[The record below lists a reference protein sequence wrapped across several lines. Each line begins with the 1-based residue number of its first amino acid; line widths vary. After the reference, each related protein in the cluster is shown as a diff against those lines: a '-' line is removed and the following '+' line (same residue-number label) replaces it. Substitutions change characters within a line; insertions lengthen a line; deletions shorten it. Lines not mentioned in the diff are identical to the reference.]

1 MINTL
6 LDVILINRI
15 PKIFLENNLLNLD
28 EFENLINKAYKIAKY
43 SVPFDITKGMIKN
56 RYNKITNYKKQLKYL
71 LTLPVLEQKSL
82 EWYKKRH
89 NLISAS
95 DFGSALG
102 EGKFVSQKDFIIKK
116 CEDYKIHSMSGKEPQ
131 FKHGIMFEP
140 VGCDIYSKRMSV
152 KIYEF
157 GLLDHKKYDFI
168 AASPDGISEL
178 GIMLEIKC
186 PYKRKIDGKIID
198 QYYLQIQ
205 GQLEV
210 CELEECDFVEIDF
223 KHYHSKYEFME
234 DYNIDNIYTK
244 NNLEKGI
251 IFEYTENDC
260 AGNGTTEKY
269 IYSPLYVEKDKL
281 IEWSNE
287 TENKLKID
295 GFAYK
300 IMYWYVNQYNCQRV
314 YRNEVLFN
322 TILEKME
329 KVWKKILDWRTNKEL
344 YKKEVISSRKTKS
357 NIVDFDE
364 MKLKKY
370 NWESDIVVL
379 NKFAFR

>member
-6 LDVILINRI
+6 LDVIIINRI
-15 PKIFLENNLLNLD
+15 PKVFSNIDELDLD
-28 EFENLINKAYKIAKY
+28 EELINKVYKIAKY
-43 SVPFDITKGMIKN
+43 SIPFDITKEMIII
-56 RYNKITNYKKQLKYL
+56 RCNKLINYKKQLKYL

-82 EWYKKRH
+82 EWYEKRH
-89 NLISAS
+89 NLITAS

-102 EGKFVSQKDFIIKK
+102 EGKFVSQKDFIMKK
-116 CEDYKIHSMSGKEPQ
+116 CEDYKIHSTSGKEPQ

-140 VGCDIYSKRMSV
+140 VGCDIYSKRMNV
-152 KIYEF
+152 KVYEF
-157 GLLDHKKYDFI
+157 GLLDHKEYDFI

-186 PYKRKIDGKIID
+186 PYKRKIDGKIVD

-210 CELEECDFVEIDF
+210 CDLEECDFVEVDF
-223 KHYHSKYEFME
+223 KHYYSRYDFME
-234 DYNIDNIYTK
+234 DYNINNIYTK

-251 IFEYTENDC
+251 IFEYTENDID
-260 AGNGTTEKY
+260 KY
-269 IYSPLYVEKDKL
+269 IYSPLYVDKDKL
-281 IEWSNE
+281 IEWLNDI
-287 TENKLKID
+287 ENKLKFD
-295 GFAYK
+295 GISYK

-314 YRNEVLFN
+314 YRNEILFN
-322 TILEKME
+322 TILEKMD
-329 KVWKKILDWRTNKEL
+329 KVWKKILEWRTNKEL

-370 NWESDIVVL
+370 NWNDEMVVL
-379 NKFAFR
+379 NKFAFK